1 MALGTRVFKI
11 CTQHI
16 HNDIYKSI
24 HTYAGAKGTT
34 LS

>member
-1 MALGTRVFKI
+1 MALGTRVDI
-11 CTQHI
+11 QDTQHI

>member
-11 CTQHI
+11 CTQH
-16 HNDIYKSI
+16 IYKSI